1 MVIILMPTLFD
12 VSTIDGI
19 FLWKMLLITLISW
32 FPFHLFKMIKKIV
45 DPTDYEKIMKGVQTK
60 ILNRI

>member
-12 VSTIDGI
+12 VSTIDGV
-19 FLWKMLLITLISW
+19 FLWKMLLITLI
-32 FPFHLFKMIKKIV
+32 KKII